1 MANSTV
7 PFDPGYSKHVSSF
20 MYFNEQVKMALKS
33 FKVQNQKVF
42 QYRRLLPQILS
53 VMKQEIGFYYGCLLW
68 AAYISYE
75 NPPKEIEGNSFY
87 GKTNEELE
95 EYAYLEEVNYLLKF
109 FELYPKDLAFFH
121 LPVTKIDEIYV
132 KTTEIYKE
140 FLIINESFIR
150 TKTTSDLKIPKE
162 IKPLPQDDLSKI
174 KLLIDLSVG
183 DGNFERLF
191 QYQLFKNS

>member
-1 MANSTV
+1 MANNTV

-33 FKVQNQKVF
+33 FKVQNQRAF

-87 GKTNEELE
+87 GKTSEELE
-95 EYAYLEEVNYLLKF
+95 KYAYLEEVNYLLNF
-109 FELYPKDLAFFH
+109 FEQYPKDLAFYR
-121 LPVTKIDEIYV
+121 LQGEKINEIYI

-140 FLIINESFIR
+140 FLIINESFIS
-150 TKTTSDLKIPKE
+150 TKTTADLKIPDE
-162 IKPLPQDDLSKI
+162 INKLTQDDLKKI
-174 KLLIDLSVG
+174 KSLIDASVL